1 MDSSIGSASAPILFT
16 SFNKGGFK
24 MEMIYIILL
33 CVVAIYT
40 CYFAFDNSGK
50 DNSSAIMTGFALAL
64 ILFLVGM
71 ILFPQLFSEF

>member
-1 MDSSIGSASAPILFT
+1 
-16 SFNKGGFK
+16 

-33 CVVAIYT
+33 CVVGGYT

-50 DNSSAIMTGFALAL
+50 DNSSAVLTCFALAL
-64 ILFLVGM
+64 ILFLVGI

>member
-1 MDSSIGSASAPILFT
+1 
-16 SFNKGGFK
+16 

-33 CVVAIYT
+33 CAVVIYT
-40 CYFAFDNSGK
+40 CYFAFDNSEK
-50 DNSSAIMTGFALAL
+50 DNSSAIITGFVLAL